1 MDDQHSLC
9 EIAQPRCDDVVVA
22 AAAFGPNAAGRREL
36 SSIRGM
42 SERQVLKSRASFLAD
57 RVLLA
62 VTPLEVI
69 AMALGPLSSRFR
81 EVLRW
86 KRDSIVI
93 RGIESHARVANL
105 LRPAFLIGSPW
116 GPRLELAPL
125 AQDDNT
131 RHVLHLLFSIGQQ
144 HTVSS

>member
-1 MDDQHSLC
+1 MEDPNSLR

-69 AMALGPLSSRFR
+69 AIALGPLSSRFR

-86 KRDSIVI
+86 RRDSIVI
-93 RGIESHARVANL
+93 RSIESHARVANI
-105 LRPAFLIGSPW
+105 LRPAFLIAGPW
-116 GPRLELAPL
+116 GPHLELAPL

-131 RHVLHLLFSIGQQ
+131 RRVLHLLFSIGQQ
-144 HTVSS
+144 HTLSS

>member
-1 MDDQHSLC
+1 MEDQYSLRD
-9 EIAQPRCDDVVVA
+9 IAQPRCDDVVVA

-69 AMALGPLSSRFR
+69 AIALGPLSSRFR

-86 KRDSIVI
+86 KRDSVVI
-93 RGIESHARVANL
+93 RGIESHARIAHT
-105 LRPAFLIGSPW
+105 LRPAFLIASPW

-131 RHVLHLLFSIGQQ
+131 RRVLQLLFAIG
-144 HTVSS
+144 HHPIVSR

>member
-1 MDDQHSLC
+1 MDDQYSLRDV
-9 EIAQPRCDDVVVA
+9 AQPRCDDVVVA

-69 AMALGPLSSRFR
+69 AMALGPISSRFR

-93 RGIESHARVANL
+93 RGIESHARVANI

-116 GPRLELAPL
+116 GPRLELAAI

-131 RHVLHLLFSIGQQ
+131 RRVLTLLFDIGRP
-144 HTVSS
+144 HTVSY

>member
-1 MDDQHSLC
+1 MDDQHSLRD
-9 EIAQPRCDDVVVA
+9 IAQPRCDDVVVA

-42 SERQVLKSRASFLAD
+42 SERQVLKSRASFLSD
-57 RVLLA
+57 RVLVA
-62 VTPLEVI
+62 VTPLEII

-93 RGIESHARVANL
+93 RSVESHARVANI

-144 HTVSS
+144 HTVNS

>member
-1 MDDQHSLC
+1 MEDEYSLRD
-9 EIAQPRCDDVVVA
+9 IAQPRCDDVVVA

-36 SSIRGM
+36 STIRGM

-86 KRDSIVI
+86 NRDSIVV
-93 RGIESHARVANL
+93 RAIESHARVANV
-105 LRPAFLIGSPW
+105 LRPAFLIGNPR

-131 RHVLHLLFSIGQQ
+131 RRVLTLLFDIG
-144 HTVSS
+144 HPHAVSH